1 MNGASRTQE
10 LRTEPRGAS
19 LSKGKQLGVG
29 RTRAVTILK
38 LKKVLE
44 DTGGHGGRGEKREE
58 DVVSGSTGLGKT
70 KRPAWPASPAAGG
83 FAEQ

>member
-29 RTRAVTILK
+29 RTRAVTMLK

-44 DTGGHGGRGEKREE
+44 DTGGHGVGGLGGEAEE
-58 DVVSGSTGLGKT
+58 DVVSGPTGLGKT
-70 KRPAWPASPAAGG
+70 KPASTASFSCCGRLC
-83 FAEQ
+83 